1 MVWPPRIPKGA
12 LDNMARRALAFQR
25 THFFK
30 QLKVERALVPL
41 ESISEEAAID
51 ADAIANIKAKI
62 EAACDA
68 LTERHETS
76 LPASCARAPG
86 HLQIATLAIAAQ
98 RTLLHEARSNADRY
112 MTSSGLK
119 VRSVVAD
126 ALGVV
131 APADGTAPKAV
142 AVQYVPNMIAL
153 GMTGALWIESRRR
166 SMVERMVDNFQRD
179 LGPAFDVQELEDQPE
194 PSFAVRRC
202 FYASLLREEGE
213 HELLAPLFTALHEPT
228 FSGVPG
234 FEFVAN
240 DEVSGQCSFIFR

>member
-25 THFFK
+25 SHFFK

-41 ESISEEAAID
+41 EEDAEID
-51 ADAIANIKAKI
+51 ADAIAKVKAKI
-62 EAACDA
+62 ETSCDA
-68 LTERHETS
+68 LTERHETL

-166 SMVERMVDNFQRD
+166 SMVERMVDNFRRD
-179 LGPAFDVQELEDQPE
+179 LGPSFVLEELQPA

-234 FEFVAN
+234 FEFVAD